1 MTSEMVKI
9 LRADVNHSKNV
20 NSDDYS
26 LILAEFKTK

>member
-1 MTSEMVKI
+1 MTSEMDKI

-26 LILAEFKTK
+26 LVLAEYKK